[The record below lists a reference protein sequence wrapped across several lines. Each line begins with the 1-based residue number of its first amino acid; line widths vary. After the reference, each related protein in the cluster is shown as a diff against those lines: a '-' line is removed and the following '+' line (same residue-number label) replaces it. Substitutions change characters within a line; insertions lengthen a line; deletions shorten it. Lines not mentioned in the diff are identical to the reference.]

1 MTKND
6 WVDIIRKSPDD
17 DLDDLIDNMVKSNEL
32 TRDLGSRLSDT
43 LKVVRLAL
51 KKYFPKQFDF
61 SVIKRSVNAQEIL
74 IEIEMV
80 EVPKG
85 FDTNSEIGRFNV
97 MNMSK
102 VFNEVYKYIGWNEQ
116 YRVEYTIKEKKPI
129 IMVKM
134 ILR

>member
-32 TRDLGSRLSDT
+32 TRDLGSRLADT

-85 FDTNSEIGRFNV
+85 FDTNSGSNIF
-97 MNMSK
+97 
-102 VFNEVYKYIGWNEQ
+102 
-116 YRVEYTIKEKKPI
+116 
-129 IMVKM
+129 
-134 ILR
+134 

>member
-32 TRDLGSRLSDT
+32 TRDLGSRLADT